1 MNKITLITESAEMTQ
16 DEFLRVLNDALT
28 SHEFIMLV
36 LPAEVGM
43 ETSEYYE
50 AQRARVRIAK
60 NMVLGA
66 RFEVTK

>member
-28 SHEFIMLV
+28 SHEFIMLM

-50 AQRARVRIAK
+50 AQRARVRVAK
-60 NMVLGA
+60 NIILQSL
-66 RFEVTK
+66 FEVKP